1 MTLKKKILN
10 DNLYTTSYKNLKSSS
25 MLYDFYARAK
35 ENKKGNNKMKIENT
49 HYVIMKVGNV
59 EIGHE
64 EVEN

>member
-1 MTLKKKILN
+1 
-10 DNLYTTSYKNLKSSS
+10 

-35 ENKKGNNKMKIENT
+35 ENKKGNNKMKIKNT